1 VATLFSIA
9 FTSDQAG
16 ATAILFFDRVIIP
29 MCLYLIVRLLE
40 PDERDL
46 KWMIP
51 AILLV
56 FLVQSLIG
64 LLSWSAPGLVPSDW
78 RGKIGARTTG
88 TLRTPDVFGTTVLFC
103 GLFLLH
109 AGISH
114 ARRLSMRIGS
124 VLLFALTMLMIFL
137 TYSRANWLAGFV
149 AVLGALYI
157 YRRSLRLLVPIVVP
171 IVAIALVSG
180 LLDSQIQFARERMRS
195 AESQES
201 ALSRLP
207 VVVASVRMFEKKP
220 VAGWGYE
227 GFDSVSRRFQ
237 SRVGNLVSPVK
248 PHASHNVYLTLL
260 AEQGFVGLLLFLGP
274 MFYWLFK
281 TKARWRH
288 IPATGL
294 LSRRLIGLLWL
305 AIASHIVV
313 NNFSRMQVPF
323 GLGMWWLILGLIA
336 SIVAR
341 YSKAEGQPWALA

>member
-1 VATLFSIA
+1 
-9 FTSDQAG
+9 
-16 ATAILFFDRVIIP
+16 
-29 MCLYLIVRLLE
+29 
-40 PDERDL
+40 
-46 KWMIP
+46 
-51 AILLV
+51 
-56 FLVQSLIG
+56 
-64 LLSWSAPGLVPSDW
+64 
-78 RGKIGARTTG
+78 
-88 TLRTPDVFGTTVLFC
+88 
-103 GLFLLH
+103 
-109 AGISH
+109 
-114 ARRLSMRIGS
+114 
-124 VLLFALTMLMIFL
+124 MLMIFL

-157 YRRSLRLLVPIVVP
+157 YRKSLKLLVPIIVP

-180 LLDSQIQFARERMRS
+180 LLDSQIEFARERIRS

-207 VVVASVRMFEKKP
+207 VVVASMRMFEAKP

-227 GFDSVSRRFQ
+227 GFDGVSRQFQ
-237 SRVGNLVSPVK
+237 KRVGNIVSPVK

-274 MFYWLFK
+274 MVYWLFK

-294 LSRRLIGLLWL
+294 ISRRLLGVLWL

-341 YSKAEGQPWALA
+341 YPTNDRREEISA